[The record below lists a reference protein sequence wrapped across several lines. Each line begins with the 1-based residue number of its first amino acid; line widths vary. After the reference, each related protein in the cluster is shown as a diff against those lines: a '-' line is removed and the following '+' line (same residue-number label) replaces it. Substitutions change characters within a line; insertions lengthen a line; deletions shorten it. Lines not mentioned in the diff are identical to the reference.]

1 MKPQAVAALTG
12 CLFGLVGATV
22 ELWPPQDAI
31 GPALEGIVDLVC
43 WPAYALLE
51 FYGRFFHGN
60 VEAAMPLV
68 VPVVYLYWSVLW
80 VVVRTDSLVHDPKN
94 AYARETWTWF
104 PRIRDLGEETG
115 RRIYVGRRGKLVRPL
130 TAVPFDCHS

>member
-1 MKPQAVAALTG
+1 MKPQAVAVLTG

-68 VPVVYLYWSVLW
+68 VPVVYLYWSVPGSLSGLT
-80 VVVRTDSLVHDPKN
+80 VSFTIQKMRTLVKHGHGS
-94 AYARETWTWF
+94 RE
-104 PRIRDLGEETG
+104 
-115 RRIYVGRRGKLVRPL
+115 
-130 TAVPFDCHS
+130 